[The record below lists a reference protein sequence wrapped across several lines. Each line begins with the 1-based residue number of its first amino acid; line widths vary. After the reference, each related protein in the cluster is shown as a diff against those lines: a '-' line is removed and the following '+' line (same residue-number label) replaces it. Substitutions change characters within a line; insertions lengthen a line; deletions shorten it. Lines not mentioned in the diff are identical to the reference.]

1 MTSIIQ
7 RIFRDH
13 SFDILANTPFLS
25 GERDFFAVNLQE
37 NAINF
42 YLVMFLDEITND
54 FLDEQVPNFFYGIKS
69 LETGYDERMDK
80 NLSLLICL
88 KRKKELS
95 NEERSQEVFQVEED
109 PYFFK
114 KYVLTYTEEQSH
126 ILEELFKR
134 DKTKNSQQI
143 INEVINNKDAFI
155 ELKNDPKKRSLYNL
169 CSKLMIKIPF
179 LILERGK
186 EQMEDL
192 KETIQ
197 TELRKAGLINYT
209 TSLLQLESTENIEN
223 IIRVFGGDEE

>member
-13 SFDILANTPFLS
+13 SFDILTNTPFLR

-37 NAINF
+37 STISF
-42 YLVMFLDEITND
+42 YLVLFLDKITND

-88 KRKKELS
+88 KREKELT
-95 NEERSQEVFQVEED
+95 NEERSQEIFQVEED

-114 KYVLTYTEEQSH
+114 KYVLTYTEEQAL
-126 ILEELFKR
+126 ILEELFQR

-155 ELKNDPKKRSLYNL
+155 ELKNDPKKSSLYNL

-186 EQMEDL
+186 DQMEDL

-197 TELRKAGLINYT
+197 NELRKAGLINFT
-209 TSLLQLESTENIEN
+209 TGLLQLDGTENIEN